1 MFYRDCF
8 PSSNASL
15 HLKKKYTKPLRP
27 ETNTYLKTNLHPVG
41 VVHKAAEIYKVY
53 TVSQTTISNW
63 MWWQMRLKS
72 CLTLYIRVEVELAT
86 AETAQDTDGTHIVLT
101 CMLKSNHN
109 SGKK

>member
-15 HLKKKYTKPLRP
+15 HLKKKYTKPLQP

-41 VVHKAAEIYKVY
+41 VVHNAAETYKVY

-63 MWWQMRLKS
+63 MWWQMRLKL